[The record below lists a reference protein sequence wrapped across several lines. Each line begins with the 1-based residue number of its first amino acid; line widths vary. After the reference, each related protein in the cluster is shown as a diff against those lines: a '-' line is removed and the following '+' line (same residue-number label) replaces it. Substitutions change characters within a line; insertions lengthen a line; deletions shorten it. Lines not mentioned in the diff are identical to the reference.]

1 MESTQEGAVKLHDSE
16 VILYSGLL
24 SVISEEILILRHL
37 LGDVIRL
44 KKKSWEFTQLSQL
57 LVSYKILVH
66 LQKWRNSYCYL
77 NYLH

>member
-44 KKKSWEFTQLSQL
+44 KKKAENL
-57 LVSYKILVH
+57 L
-66 LQKWRNSYCYL
+66 NFPNC
-77 NYLH
+77 